1 MLKRGIVFLFVAIIL
16 LLAGCASKNTAETT
30 VPETTQAA
38 ETVPETEATEPA
50 PVLELLMTEV
60 TLTTIGEQVTIYSG
74 EIPAHKIYWHSADA
88 SVAMVDRGVVT
99 AMGRSGVSNVFGVYE
114 DQILTC
120 TVTST
125 ASYTQD
131 RTPILTP
138 PDYTSV
144 DPSFFDDA
152 VFVGDSISLKLS
164 RYHNGELGN
173 AQFLVQSSYSIY
185 NAINDKMV
193 TTYRGRSY
201 TNIEDAIAASGAKK
215 VFIMLGMNDLG
226 IFGVDQTLEHYRILI
241 ELIQEAC
248 PDIEIYI
255 QSVTP
260 MWTGSARKSLNNTN
274 IHTFNFILRFF
285 AQEHGC
291 GFIDIG
297 PYLQDYTGGLAAV
310 YSSDRY
316 VHVTENG
323 IAVWTA
329 ALRSY
334 GYYGKL

>member
-1 MLKRGIVFLFVAIIL
+1 MLKRGIVFLFAITL
-16 LLAGCASKNTAETT
+16 LLTGCAPATDEVTT
-30 VPETTQAA
+30 QPTTQAPT
-38 ETVPETEATEPA
+38 ETVPETVATEPI
-50 PVLELLMTEV
+50 PPLELDVTEL

-74 EIPAHKIYWHSADA
+74 QVPADKIYWHSADA

-99 AMGRSGVSNVFGVYE
+99 AMGRSGVANIFGVYD
-114 DQILTC
+114 DQVLTC

-125 ASYTQD
+125 ATYTSD
-131 RTPILTP
+131 RTPILAP
-138 PDYTSV
+138 PDYTNA

-193 TTYRGRSY
+193 TTYRGKQY
-201 TNIEDAIAASGAKK
+201 YNLEDAIAQTGAKK

-226 IFGVDQTLEHYRILI
+226 IFGVNQTLEHYRILI
-241 ELIQEAC
+241 ELIREAC

-260 MWTGSARKSLNNTN
+260 IWTGSERKSLNNSN
-274 IHTFNFILRFF
+274 IHEFNFILRFF
-285 AQEHGC
+285 AEEHGC

-334 GYYGKL
+334 AYYGKL